1 MQFSLKDLLVVVAFV
16 AVISWCVGQIGLD
29 NASLWIVLIAM
40 AGTGAAFISA
50 ARRQEGRWLAPL
62 MPVMLF
68 VPCFLGV
75 ISPAV
80 SLLAALLFLGGVVF
94 LTLGRPSARVV
105 SAFVMVCMAAS
116 LVVDAREVRG
126 RVQKLE
132 ALRREFPIVSLV
144 GRLDY
149 ERPDEQDDSER
160 ADEPINVE
168 LLGRLDAFEED
179 LEKNNH
185 RSWDLQA
192 IHNRQHE
199 KFIRSMGFGVLRMRT
214 IRPESIQRPPL
225 RDIAF
230 AETPIPRPKRF
241 DDWSS
246 MLWADDSNT
255 VYRLHEVSRNDF
267 FDPNGFGGV
276 VEPKRAAGFIEHAMH
291 ISPRQGLED
300 RDAWLIDRLE
310 LVSLLKFDEPRVYVL
325 DHLPRMD
332 QLSSDDVLT
341 RALDEFEKESL
352 EKLRTEEDLV
362 VREEDGV
369 HRMLGSLRAAK
380 QCLECH
386 SVDRG
391 ELLGAFSYVLRRGEK
406 GEVGAAAGQ

>member
-16 AVISWCVGQIGLD
+16 AVIAWCAGQIGPD
-29 NASLWIVLIAM
+29 NASLWFAVIAM
-40 AGTGAAFISA
+40 TIASTAFVAA
-50 ARRQEGRWLAPL
+50 ARLKQGNWLAVFTPGIL
-62 MPVMLF
+62 LIPFCLLVFSPGIF
-68 VPCFLGV
+68 VN
-75 ISPAV
+75 
-80 SLLAALLFLGGVVF
+80 AALLFVGGVVSLF
-94 LTLGRPSARVV
+94 VRPLPTRVLC
-105 SAFVMVCMAAS
+105 AFVMFCMAAS

-132 ALRREFPIVSLV
+132 ALRREFPIVSLA
-144 GRLDY
+144 GRLNY
-149 ERPDEQDDSER
+149 EPQ
-160 ADEPINVE
+160 DEPDDETIDKPINGKV
-168 LLGRLDAFEED
+168 LSRLDAFEED
-179 LEKNNH
+179 LEMNNH

-199 KFIRSMGFGVLRMRT
+199 RFVRSMGFGVLRMRT
-214 IRPESIQRPPL
+214 IRRDSIQRPPL

-230 AETPIPRPKRF
+230 AEPPAPRPERY

-276 VEPKRAAGFIEHAMH
+276 VEPKRTAGFIEHPMH
-291 ISPRQGLED
+291 ISPREGLED

-332 QLSSDDVLT
+332 QLSSDDVPT
-341 RALDEFEKESL
+341 RALDEFEKASL
-352 EKLRTEEDLV
+352 EKLRTDEDLV
-362 VREEDGV
+362 VREQDGV

-386 SVDRG
+386 SVKRG
-391 ELLGAFSYVLRRGEK
+391 ELLGAFSYVLLRGEK